1 MQGPH
6 SAAGGVLLDVWAIW
20 RESRAACSMYVLC
33 YTCCALRCAAAIA
46 RIATTSLA
54 HTSNVATLPPPDYF
68 SLTSDPSYL
77 PCSPCQPQPWRSAT
91 PASTWCPPTACSW
104 ASLAAASA
112 STRPGPAPAPSA
124 AWVRLWGA
132 AGSRGVAQPSHSP
145 TPSLGVREERL
156 LAVAVKAPP
165 PPPPPPASAMLKL
178 RAAHARCSSLLA
190 LRWRLLWFP
199 AAALGVHRRA
209 REASLDAYRLGDVT
223 ESDGFRQWRGMV
235 MAGQGRRFYREVS
248 RRIVISDC
256 VDSVDCGRAMCIS
269 ARCSPGR
276 LKGKVRTG
284 VVRRRL
290 FMHSTSAAL
299 AAHSPPSPCSARG
312 AGPHLPLAGHL
323 TRCAKP
329 RLWRLRQAE

>member
-1 MQGPH
+1 MLGSGCCRRISAAVQGPH
-6 SAAGGVLLDVWAIW
+6 SAAGGVLLDVWALLGHQ
-20 RESRAACSMYVLC
+20 EEDLGEPL
-33 YTCCALRCAAAIA
+33 CCALRCAAAIA

-165 PPPPPPASAMLKL
+165 PPPPPPASA
-178 RAAHARCSSLLA
+178 A
-190 LRWRLLWFP
+190 L
-199 AAALGVHRRA
+199 
-209 REASLDAYRLGDVT
+209 T
-223 ESDGFRQWRGMV
+223 
-235 MAGQGRRFYREVS
+235 
-248 RRIVISDC
+248 
-256 VDSVDCGRAMCIS
+256 
-269 ARCSPGR
+269 
-276 LKGKVRTG
+276 
-284 VVRRRL
+284 
-290 FMHSTSAAL
+290 
-299 AAHSPPSPCSARG
+299 AHSPPSPCSARG
-312 AGPHLPLAGHL
+312 TGPHLPLAGHL
-323 TRCAKP
+323 ARCAKP
-329 RLWRLRQAE
+329 RLWRLRQAG